1 MSRRLIGAVLVSTVL
16 AMPAAPAVAAGAPAA
31 APAVSTSAP
40 TPRPTPTA
48 TKAPAKKAPATK
60 APATKAPPKKT
71 VVKKTTTRTTAK
83 KASPKK
89 PATTKTTAKKAT
101 AKKSTA
107 KKTTAK
113 KTTTVLR
120 QGAKGAEVVALQKR
134 LSSLG
139 YWTGTPN
146 GTYGYSTMQ
155 AVMAIQK
162 VAGLGRDGV
171 AGPSTRAAIDRGV
184 RPSARTKTGRAV
196 EIDLKRQVIL
206 FVDGGTVRMV
216 LNTSTGTK
224 ATPTPT
230 GSYRVTWGYS
240 NGWRTAPL
248 GKLYRPKYFHR
259 GYAVHGVADGFVPGY
274 PASHGCARVSTAAMD
289 MLWKTTWLR
298 NGNRVTVY

>member
-71 VVKKTTTRTTAK
+71 VVKKTTTRTIAK

-101 AKKSTA
+101 AKK
-107 KKTTAK
+107 TTAK
-113 KTTTVLR
+113 KSTTVLR

-184 RPSARTKTGRAV
+184 RPSARTRTGRAV

>member
-48 TKAPAKKAPATK
+48 TKAPATK

-89 PATTKTTAKKAT
+89 PATTKTTTAKKTT
-101 AKKSTA
+101 AKKS
-107 KKTTAK
+107 TAK

>member
-48 TKAPAKKAPATK
+48 TKAPATK
-60 APATKAPPKKT
+60 APAKKTPPKKT

-83 KASPKK
+83 KPSPKK
-89 PATTKTTAKKAT
+89 PATTKTTAKKTT
-101 AKKSTA
+101 AKKS
-107 KKTTAK
+107 TAK

>member
-48 TKAPAKKAPATK
+48 TKAPATK

-89 PATTKTTAKKAT
+89 PATTKTTAKKTT
-101 AKKSTA
+101 AKKS
-107 KKTTAK
+107 TAK

>member
-31 APAVSTSAP
+31 APAVSASAP
-40 TPRPTPTA
+40 TPRPTPT
-48 TKAPAKKAPATK
+48 ATK

-89 PATTKTTAKKAT
+89 PATKT
-101 AKKSTA
+101 TA

-113 KTTTVLR
+113 KTTAKKSTTVLR

>member
-31 APAVSTSAP
+31 APAVSASAP

-48 TKAPAKKAPATK
+48 TKAPAKK

-89 PATTKTTAKKAT
+89 PATKT
-101 AKKSTA
+101 TA

-113 KTTTVLR
+113 KSTTVLR

>member
-31 APAVSTSAP
+31 APAVSASAP

-48 TKAPAKKAPATK
+48 TKAPAKK

-89 PATTKTTAKKAT
+89 PATKT
-101 AKKSTA
+101 TA

-113 KTTTVLR
+113 KTTAKKSTTVLR

-184 RPSARTKTGRAV
+184 RPSARTRTGRAV

>member
-48 TKAPAKKAPATK
+48 TKAPA
-60 APATKAPPKKT
+60 TKAPPKKT

-89 PATTKTTAKKAT
+89 PATTKTTAKKTTAKKTT
-101 AKKSTA
+101 AKKS
-107 KKTTAK
+107 TAK

>member
-60 APATKAPPKKT
+60 APAKKT
-71 VVKKTTTRTTAK
+71 VVKKTTRTTAK

-101 AKKSTA
+101 AKKTTA
-107 KKTTAK
+107 KKSTAK

-184 RPSARTKTGRAV
+184 RPSARTRTGRAV

-230 GSYRVTWGYS
+230 GSYRVAWGYS

>member
-31 APAVSTSAP
+31 APAVSASAP

-48 TKAPAKKAPATK
+48 TKAPAKK

-89 PATTKTTAKKAT
+89 PATKT
-101 AKKSTA
+101 TA

-113 KTTTVLR
+113 KTTAKKSTTVLR